1 MTTKTSTERHTCR
14 KCGRV
19 LTDPR
24 SIARGYGPKCFAR
37 MRAVAAAFKPA
48 TLTKALELIA
58 DSGMVPVHG
67 GRAFIVV
74 SSDGSTTY
82 RTAPTGCTCTAGRF
96 GRTCYH
102 QVAAK
107 LIAA

>member
-1 MTTKTSTERHTCR
+1 MTTTSTKRHTCR
-14 KCGRV
+14 KCGRG

-24 SIARGYGPKCFAR
+24 SIARGYGPKCFKR
-37 MRAVAAAFKPA
+37 MTAVAVAHKPA
-48 TLTKALELIA
+48 QLEKALELIA
-58 DSGMVPVHG
+58 DAGITPVHS

-74 SSDGSTTY
+74 SSDGTDTY

-107 LIAA
+107 LLAS

>member
-1 MTTKTSTERHTCR
+1 MTTKTSTQRHSCR
-14 KCGRV
+14 KCGRG

-37 MRAVAAAFKPA
+37 MRAVAATHKPEA
-48 TLTKALELIA
+48 LRKALELIA
-58 DSGMVPVHG
+58 DGGMVSVHG

-74 SSDGSTTY
+74 SSSGTDTY

-107 LIAA
+107 LIVA